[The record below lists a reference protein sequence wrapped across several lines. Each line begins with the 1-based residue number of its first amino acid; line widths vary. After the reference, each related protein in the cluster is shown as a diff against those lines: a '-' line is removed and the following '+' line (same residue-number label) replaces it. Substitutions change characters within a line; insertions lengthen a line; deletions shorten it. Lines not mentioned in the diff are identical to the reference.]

1 MYIYVY
7 TICSTVKDFKR
18 ELIFKKFTIVQCLS
32 MNNII
37 TLYYERLGIV
47 SRSNEFYDNID
58 LSL

>member
-1 MYIYVY
+1 M
-7 TICSTVKDFKR
+7 CSTVKDFKR

-37 TLYYERLGIV
+37 ALYYERLGIV